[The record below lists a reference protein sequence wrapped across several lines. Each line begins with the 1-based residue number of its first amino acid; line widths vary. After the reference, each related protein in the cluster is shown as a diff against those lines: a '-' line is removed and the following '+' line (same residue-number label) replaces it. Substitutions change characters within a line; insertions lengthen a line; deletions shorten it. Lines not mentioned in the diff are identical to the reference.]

1 MLPSCIRRRPTTA
14 RRSCADGFSLIEVMV
29 ALLVLSVGL
38 LGMAGLL
45 VVSVK
50 TNHSA
55 YLRTQASFIAQS
67 MADRMR
73 ANSRAVWSG
82 AYAKTWPLGSTAGAD
97 ACSAAA
103 PCDFSALADRDNQAF
118 GRDLANFLPNATATI
133 RCVRGTGP
141 APADTSGRPPY
152 DGLCALVINW
162 SEGSLAR
169 AQAQPDKQTFAWKFQ
184 P

>member
-1 MLPSCIRRRPTTA
+1 MSSPHASARPAPA
-14 RRSCADGFSLIEVMV
+14 RAGGFSLVEVMV
-29 ALLVLSVGL
+29 ALLVFSLGL

-55 YLRTQASFIAQS
+55 YLRTQASFVAQS

-82 AYAKTWPLGSTAGAD
+82 AYAKTWPLGGTAGAD
-97 ACSAAA
+97 ACTAGA
-103 PCDFSALADRDNQAF
+103 PCGYAALAGRDNGVF
-118 GRDLANFLPNATATI
+118 DRDLAQFLPNADATI
-133 RCVRGTGP
+133 RCVRGAGP

-152 DGLCALVINW
+152 DGLCTIVVNW
-162 SEGSLAR
+162 SEASLAHGKP
-169 AQAQPDKQTFAWKFQ
+169 APDTQTFAWKFQ